1 MCLACFLVY
10 SHTSPNPT
18 MTKKII
24 LLIALLLASCV
35 SISVDSN
42 KQPTAQ
48 PDFVTSTLMPT
59 RAGYVPPTLTPVPES
74 TITPTKLPVTAPANC
89 TDSAVLVRDVTI
101 PDNTQIKAGEK
112 FTKTWEF
119 INNGTCPWIGY
130 VIKFST
136 GDKMNAPLSAPIP
149 DTLPKDRVEASV
161 ELSAPTSN
169 GTFTGY
175 FTLNDSNGN
184 ALPIG
189 TEKTFWVKIIVGS
202 GTIIPATSEGNP
214 TQSSSGNT
222 PVSGGGGNCSYSQNA
237 GYVNQIA
244 SLINAER
251 ANAGLPQL
259 SFNDQLSSAAQGHA
273 ADMACNSMISHTGS
287 NGSSSYARVLA
298 SGYSGTFTEEIIYG
312 GGGTEAAMS
321 WWMNDKIHRDAI
333 LNPNATE
340 MGVGYAYFSNGA
352 YGDYIA
358 VDFGR

>member
-1 MCLACFLVY
+1 
-10 SHTSPNPT
+10 

-24 LLIALLLASCV
+24 LLLALLLASCV

-42 KQPTAQ
+42 AQPTSQ

-59 RAGYVPPTLTPVPES
+59 QAGYVPPTLTPVPES
-74 TITPTKLPVTAPANC
+74 TITPTRIPVTAPANC

-101 PDNTQIKAGEK
+101 PDNTQVKAGEK

-119 INNGTCPWIGY
+119 INNGTCPWFGY
-130 VIKFST
+130 TLKFST

-149 DTLPKDRVEASV
+149 DTLPKERVNASV
-161 ELSAPTSN
+161 ELTAPASN

-175 FTLNDSNGN
+175 FTLNDANGN

-202 GTIIPATSEGNP
+202 GAIVPTTSGVNP
-214 TQSSSGNT
+214 TQAVGIT
-222 PVSGGGGNCSYSQNA
+222 PVNNGGGANCSFSQNA

-244 SLINAER
+244 SMINAER

-259 SFNDQLSSAAQGHA
+259 TINAELSSAAQGHA
-273 ADMACNSMISHTGS
+273 ADMACNNSISHTGS
-287 NGSSSYARVLA
+287 DGSSSYGRALA
-298 SGYSGTFTEEIIYG
+298 SGYSGQFYEEIIYG
-312 GGGTEAAMS
+312 GGGPEAAMS

-333 LNPNATE
+333 LNPNTTE

-352 YGDYIA
+352 YGDYIT
-358 VDFGR
+358 VDFGG